1 MSSRTHTRDMSHLEQ
16 PIELAEYL
24 EVRRAR
30 RTIDLPLSLDKTLRR
45 TFQSVKF
52 EWEDLD
58 GLHWSSEDESS
69 DYYPTSRSEPPST
82 TSSRDH
88 EYEMQSPGSSSSR
101 VQLTG
106 RGREV
111 SSRYRSPATGI
122 SHIPFPVPLRR
133 KTQTTTLSRILVA
146 LRKST
151 VHEDDDCPT
160 PMPSRT
166 TFAQAQ
172 AAANSQLHGT
182 DFDYDGTNV
191 EAVAAHVHRT
201 IEDVE
206 RRMRKQSS
214 SSRRLKNQR
223 LKIRRRDSE
232 ETRVML
238 AAGEDGMKF

>member
-1 MSSRTHTRDMSHLEQ
+1 MSSRTHTRDMSHSEQ

-69 DYYPTSRSEPPST
+69 NYYPTSRSEPPST
-82 TSSRDH
+82 TSNRDH

-111 SSRYRSPATGI
+111 SSRFRSPATGI
-122 SHIPFPVPLRR
+122 SHIPFP
-133 KTQTTTLSRILVA
+133 
-146 LRKST
+146 ST
-151 VHEDDDCPT
+151 APEEDSDDDDEQDISGSQEANVHEDGDCPT
-160 PMPSRT
+160 PMPNRT

-172 AAANSQLHGT
+172 AAAKSQLHDI
-182 DFDYDGTNV
+182 DFDYDGTNE
-191 EAVAAHVHRT
+191 EAVVAHVHRT